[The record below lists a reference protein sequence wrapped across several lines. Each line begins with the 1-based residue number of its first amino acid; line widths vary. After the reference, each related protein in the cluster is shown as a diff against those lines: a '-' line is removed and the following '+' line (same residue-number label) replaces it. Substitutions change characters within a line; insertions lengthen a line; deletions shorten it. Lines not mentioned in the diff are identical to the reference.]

1 MANKVLRLIYK
12 VDDQTG
18 GAFSKISMGIIGINQ
33 GLEIAKKAAEAA
45 KKAFDFADEGA
56 QLLLTEERF
65 NRLAESI
72 GTTGDVLAEELDI
85 ALKGTMST
93 MEGMALATDFLSLGL
108 VKNQEEAIRLTK
120 VAGDLGMNMNQLV
133 LTLTNQTT
141 MRFDSL
147 GVAVDGFQEKVDKL
161 KEAGYAADEAFRLA
175 FVEQAEDQIAKV
187 GAVADT
193 AAGEFMQL
201 KSAWNNWMD
210 AQKKGAAEVLL
221 PTLVQINDIRDAKEW
236 LREEVDRGAMSQEAA
251 NRIIEIAVHGGY
263 DLVDHVNKL
272 IEAKQEENEIW
283 GRNDTVILNAIA
295 TAKNYTKTGFL
306 ETLQAESDAA
316 ENLSTAAGKMST
328 NATWDAAWQ
337 AYLDGHKELAGTLA
351 AEAVAMEALAGQKG
365 EWMDWQRGGKA
376 GNTGSAGAG
385 GGGGRTGGDYRQDK
399 GTGQWYYVSSSGW
412 DPVSG
417 PGMATGGSFTV
428 GGSGGTDSTP
438 VSFMATPGE
447 TVSVGGGT
455 SDMEN
460 VMAEIRRLVD
470 SIPLAIADAVERR

>member
-201 KSAWNNWMD
+201 KSAWTDYVDATKKGLAEAIVPAIRLINDSRD
-210 AQKKGAAEVLL
+210 AQELMNEVVEKGIVAKEDEKEFIDQLILSYDDINDVKEHLTTLLEEEKEQYLLLNPELAHHLRLQQQSAVAAEEL
-221 PTLVQINDIRDAKEW
+221 A
-236 LREEVDRGAMSQEAA
+236 
-251 NRIIEIAVHGGY
+251 
-263 DLVDHVNKL
+263 
-272 IEAKQEENEIW
+272 EAKSWLDAATLIYTEGLTFETIAAWEN
-283 GRNDTVILNAIA
+283 VAA
-295 TAKNYTKTGFL
+295 
-306 ETLQAESDAA
+306 LQAQAA
-316 ENLSTAAGKMST
+316 
-328 NATWDAAWQ
+328 
-337 AYLDGHKELAGTLA
+337 
-351 AEAVAMEALAGQKG
+351 AMRALAGG
-365 EWMDWQRGGKA
+365 LEIMAPMLGGGYTMWEDIDPYA
-376 GNTGSAGAG
+376 AAG
-385 GGGGRTGGDYRQDK
+385 GF
-399 GTGQWYYVSSSGW
+399 
-412 DPVSG
+412 
-417 PGMATGGSFTV
+417 ATGGSFTV

-470 SIPLAIADAVERR
+470 SIPLAIADAIERR